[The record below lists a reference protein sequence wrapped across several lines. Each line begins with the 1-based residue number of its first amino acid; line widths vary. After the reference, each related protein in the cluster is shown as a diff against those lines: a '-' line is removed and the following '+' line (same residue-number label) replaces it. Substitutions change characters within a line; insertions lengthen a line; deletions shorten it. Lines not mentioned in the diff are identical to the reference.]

1 MSLRYALLGLL
12 ADEAGSGYELTKRFE
27 RSLDRYAWHAKHNQ
41 VYQELNRL
49 AADGLAEVVEEGARG
64 RKTYAITEAGRAD
77 LRHWLLNP
85 PRTPVVR
92 NEFVLRLFLLFALD
106 PKEARSVL
114 ADYAAAVQRDLDA
127 LTALVESANFDPHDG
142 VLPDPLAFG
151 HLAAGFGLHMLPASR
166 DWAQWAITQIDN
178 QAGEDAGH
186 EGARE
191 TGTSGG
197 DGSAE
202 DGDATKGSGSAED
215 SGATKGSGAVDE
227 APGS

>member
-12 ADEAGSGYELTKRFE
+12 ADEAGSGYELTKKFE

-49 AADGLAEVVEEGARG
+49 ASDGLAEVVEEGARG

-77 LRHWLLNP
+77 LRQWLINP
-85 PRTPVVR
+85 PRNPVVR

-106 PKEARSVL
+106 PKEARGVL

-127 LTALVESANFDPHDG
+127 LTALVESADVDLHDG

-166 DWAQWAITQIDN
+166 DWALWAITQIDN
-178 QAGEDAGH
+178 RTGEGEGGD
-186 EGARE
+186 GARE
-191 TGTSGG
+191 GG
-197 DGSAE
+197 PVDGARE
-202 DGDATKGSGSAED
+202 
-215 SGATKGSGAVDE
+215 V
-227 APGS
+227 

>member
-12 ADEAGSGYELTKRFE
+12 ADEAGSGYELTKKFE

-77 LRHWLLNP
+77 LRQWLLNP
-85 PRTPVVR
+85 PRNPVVR

-106 PKEARSVL
+106 PKEARAVL
-114 ADYAAAVQRDLDA
+114 AEYAAAAQRDLDA
-127 LTALVESANFDPHDG
+127 LNALVESADVDLTDG
-142 VLPDPLAFG
+142 GLPDPLAFG

-166 DWAQWAITQIDN
+166 DWAHWAIDQIDN
-178 QAGEDAGH
+178 RMGETAS
-186 EGARE
+186 EGEQKQRVE
-191 TGTSGG
+191 KSEGEGRSR
-197 DGSAE
+197 
-202 DGDATKGSGSAED
+202 
-215 SGATKGSGAVDE
+215 GA
-227 APGS
+227 

>member
-12 ADEAGSGYELTKRFE
+12 ADEAGSGYELTKKFE

-77 LRHWLLNP
+77 LRQWLLNP
-85 PRTPVVR
+85 PRNPVVR

-106 PKEARSVL
+106 PKEARVVL
-114 ADYAAAVQRDLDA
+114 AEYAAAVQRDLDA
-127 LTALVESANFDPHDG
+127 LTALVESADVDPADG

-166 DWAQWAITQIDN
+166 DWAHWAIAQIDN
-178 QAGEDAGH
+178 WTEEGE
-186 EGARE
+186 EKSE
-191 TGTSGG
+191 
-197 DGSAE
+197 AE
-202 DGDATKGSGSAED
+202 DGAR
-215 SGATKGSGAVDE
+215 GA
-227 APGS
+227 